1 MSVPRENGHQRASS
15 ASRNG
20 HAPLYRLNSNQSST
34 SIFEEVEMAH
44 DELFSG
50 PIAESLP
57 TSVSAFSHRRPRADS
72 TTSFAYYQD
81 EPSPSPSFEDE
92 RRSLSDVGDFT
103 FGDEDES
110 DIDVENGNEVN
121 DYMVQHRRSSTHS
134 RSSVHARLL
143 RRDSATTNKSLGGDR
158 LSQKV
163 YMVNEDL
170 TIAIAGFRTSRLG
183 FSAYAALCLS
193 TLGLAWLLL
202 RWLPRWQNQ
211 WGEFVVMDVDKKL
224 YGRPMSTIFGSNEKD
239 YAMDDEYD
247 PIITELRML
256 NYRYVRLYFNQ
267 QKDRFVMFNGWV
279 DPNWTD
285 PRAARAGIDSDEKG
299 VREVVFGNNLI
310 NIEQKSIP
318 QLLVDEVFHPF
329 YVFQIAS
336 LILWSLDEYY
346 YYAVAIF
353 LMSFGSI
360 ATTLIETRATMK
372 RLREISRF
380 ECDVRVLRNGF
391 WRYVPS
397 SELVPGDVYEVSD
410 PNLTQFPSDGLL
422 LSGDCIVNES
432 MLTGES
438 VPVSKS
444 PATDETMYNLDLA
457 APTVSPEIAKHFLFC
472 GTKIIRAR
480 RPQEDRDGDAV
491 ALALVVRTG
500 FSTTKGS
507 LVRSML
513 FPKPSGFKFYRDSFR
528 YISVMA
534 VVAMLGFIASFINF
548 LRLHL
553 AWHLIVVRALDLITI
568 VVPPALPATL
578 TIGTNFA
585 LGRLKK
591 KQIFCISP
599 QRVNVG
605 GKLDIMCFDKTGT
618 LTEDGLDIFGVRVV
632 SPATGKFTAVLEDSA
647 SLVLDQA
654 GDSAQASKLNA
665 ALFTMATC
673 HSLRSVDD
681 ELMGD
686 PLDLKM
692 FEFTRWSFEEGRQR
706 PNEVDDQDQGSLSP
720 SVARPPTEHSDI
732 LHRTTAR
739 RDQSAPFELG
749 ILRSFEF
756 VSQLRRA
763 SVVVRQF
770 GQQSGDVYVKGAPE
784 CMREICREDSFPID
798 YDEQLAYY
806 THKGYRVIGCATR
819 HIPKLSWVKAQK
831 MKRHEAESNLEFI
844 GFIIFE
850 NKLKPTTA
858 AVLTELLESNIS
870 TTMVTGDNILTAIS
884 VARECNLI
892 NKTAHCFVPRFAEGN
907 AGDPKA
913 RLQWE
918 SIDNGAF
925 QLNADTLMPM
935 PPPVDV
941 DASLAYN
948 INDIR
953 NYSLAISGEV
963 FRWIVDFASPL
974 VLQRMLV
981 RGRVFAR
988 MSPDEKHELVEKL
1001 QGIGYCCGFCGDGA
1015 NDCGALKAADVG
1027 ISLSEAEASVAAPF
1041 TSRVFDIGCVP
1052 QVIREGRAALVTSF
1066 SCFKYMSLYSAIQFT
1081 SVSFLYATA
1090 SNLGDFQFLF
1100 IDLLLI
1106 LPIAI
1111 FMSWAGP
1118 FPVLSQKRP
1127 TADLVSRKVLIP
1139 LLGQM
1144 AICITVQAIVY
1155 VAVRE
1160 QPWYIPPR
1168 VDHDKSNIKNSDN
1181 TVLFLVSCFEYILAG
1196 VVLNAGP
1203 PFREKAMK
1211 NYTVLVSKRNTIPTA
1226 PSSGHEGDRDKHR
1239 GNDPGR
1245 PKHTALPDH
1254 YFTGHQVFSHRPT
1267 LRMNMDWILDTGY
1280 LPHAVIRIGIRRQL
1294 QERLV
1299 SIASTSLS
1307 LDYERKMTF
1316 IEKLRTQPIAIET
1329 VAANKQHYE
1338 VGTGVLAACLGPRM
1352 KYSCC
1357 LYPKGGETL
1366 AQAEVAMLQTY
1377 VEKGGLE
1384 DGMSILDLGCGWGS
1398 GALYFA
1404 EVLPNSKVTAFS
1416 NSKTQK
1422 EYIDA
1427 KAMEKGLTNLTVITG
1442 NVVDYE
1448 FERQSFD
1455 RVVSIELFE
1464 HMKNYELLMAKVGR
1478 ALKPGGKLFVHL
1490 FAHKT
1495 TPYDYEE
1502 GWMTTH
1508 FFTGGTMPS
1517 TDLLL
1522 FFQQDLKIQK
1532 QWWVNGQHYS
1542 KTCEDW
1548 LSEML
1553 SHKKEVWPHL
1563 VETYGEQDASVW
1575 YNRWQIFYMACS
1587 ELFAYQ

>member
-1 MSVPRENGHQRASS
+1 MSAPRENGHHRAPST
-15 ASRNG
+15 SRNG

-57 TSVSAFSHRRPRADS
+57 TSVSSFSHRRPRADS
-72 TTSFAYYQD
+72 TTSFTYYQD
-81 EPSPSPSFEDE
+81 EPEPSPTSYDDEE
-92 RRSLSDVGDFT
+92 RRSMSDVGDL
-103 FGDEDES
+103 GDEDES
-110 DIDVENGNEVN
+110 DIDIENGDVVN
-121 DYMVQHRRSSTHS
+121 DYMIQHRRSSTHS

-143 RRDSATTNKSLGGDR
+143 RHDSVTTNKSMGGDR
-158 LSQKV
+158 LSQKI

-183 FSAYAALCLS
+183 FVAYAALCLF

-202 RWLPRWQNQ
+202 RWLPRWQVRLLGQPSPLAECEWVVVENQ
-211 WGEFVVMDVDKKL
+211 WGEFAVMDVDKKL
-224 YGRPMSTIFGSNEKD
+224 YGRPMSTIFGSSEKS

-267 QKDRFVMFNGWV
+267 QKDKFVMFNGWV

-285 PRAARAGIDSDEKG
+285 PRAVRAGIDSDEKG
-299 VREVVFGNNLI
+299 LREVVFGKNLI
-310 NIEQKSIP
+310 DIEQKSIP

-353 LMSFGSI
+353 VMSFASI

-391 WRYVPS
+391 WRYVSS

-438 VPVSKS
+438 VPVSKVS
-444 PATDETMYNLDLA
+444 ASDETMYNLDLA

-534 VVAMLGFIASFINF
+534 VVAMLGFIASFVNF

-553 AWHLIVVRALDLITI
+553 AWHLIIVRALDLITI

-585 LGRLKK
+585 LSRLKK

-618 LTEDGLDIFGVRVV
+618 LTEDGLDILGVRVA
-632 SPATGKFTAVLEDSA
+632 SPVTGKFTDVLTDPL
-647 SLVLDQA
+647 SLMVDPA
-654 GDSAQASKLNA
+654 GDPSQASRLKA

-673 HSLRSVDD
+673 HSLRSVDG

-692 FEFTRWSFEEGRQR
+692 FEFTRWSFEEGRQS
-706 PNEVDDQDQGSLSP
+706 PNEIDDQDQGSLAP
-720 SVARPPTEHSDI
+720 SVARPPPEHSKI
-732 LHRTTAR
+732 LRHATAR

-763 SVVVRQF
+763 SVIVRQF
-770 GQQSGDVYVKGAPE
+770 GQQSGDIYVKGAPE

-798 YDEQLAYY
+798 YDEHLAYY

-831 MKRHEAESNLEFI
+831 MKRHEAEANLEFT

-858 AVLTELLESNIS
+858 SVLAELLESNIS

-892 NKTAHCFVPRFAEGN
+892 NKTAHCFIPRFIEGN
-907 AGDPKA
+907 ASDPKA
-913 RLQWE
+913 QLQWE
-918 SIDNGAF
+918 SIDNGTF
-925 QLNADTLMPM
+925 QLNAETLLPL
-935 PPPVDV
+935 PPPTDV

-953 NYSLAISGEV
+953 NYSLAVSGDV
-963 FRWIVDFASPL
+963 FRWIVDFGSPL

-1041 TSRVFDIGCVP
+1041 TSRVFDIRCVP

-1106 LPIAI
+1106 LPIAV

-1118 FPVLSQKRP
+1118 FPILSRKRP

-1144 AICITVQAIVY
+1144 AICILIQAVVY
-1155 VAVRE
+1155 MAVRE

-1168 VDHDKSNIKNSDN
+1168 IDHEKSNIKNSEN

-1203 PFREKAMK
+1203 PFREQALK
-1211 NYTVLVSKRNTIPTA
+1211 NWPFMATITATLAITLYMILEPA
-1226 PSSGHEGDRDKHR
+1226 PSVRHLMQLTRTSWDFKIFMILLGGVYLAMAWTSEKYIFQKLARAAGSFKERVLK
-1239 GNDPGR
+1239 R
-1245 PKHTALPDH
+1245 PKQRKAYKMILE
-1254 YFTGHQVFSHRPT
+1254 
-1267 LRMNMDWILDTGY
+1267 NM
-1280 LPHAVIRIGIRRQL
+1280 
-1294 QERLV
+1294 
-1299 SIASTSLS
+1299 
-1307 LDYERKMTF
+1307 
-1316 IEKLRTQPIAIET
+1316 
-1329 VAANKQHYE
+1329 
-1338 VGTGVLAACLGPRM
+1338 
-1352 KYSCC
+1352 
-1357 LYPKGGETL
+1357 
-1366 AQAEVAMLQTY
+1366 
-1377 VEKGGLE
+1377 
-1384 DGMSILDLGCGWGS
+1384 
-1398 GALYFA
+1398 
-1404 EVLPNSKVTAFS
+1404 
-1416 NSKTQK
+1416 
-1422 EYIDA
+1422 
-1427 KAMEKGLTNLTVITG
+1427 
-1442 NVVDYE
+1442 
-1448 FERQSFD
+1448 
-1455 RVVSIELFE
+1455 
-1464 HMKNYELLMAKVGR
+1464 
-1478 ALKPGGKLFVHL
+1478 
-1490 FAHKT
+1490 
-1495 TPYDYEE
+1495 
-1502 GWMTTH
+1502 
-1508 FFTGGTMPS
+1508 
-1517 TDLLL
+1517 
-1522 FFQQDLKIQK
+1522 
-1532 QWWVNGQHYS
+1532 
-1542 KTCEDW
+1542 
-1548 LSEML
+1548 
-1553 SHKKEVWPHL
+1553 
-1563 VETYGEQDASVW
+1563 
-1575 YNRWQIFYMACS
+1575 QI
-1587 ELFAYQ
+1587 

>member
-1 MSVPRENGHQRASS
+1 MSAPRENGHHRAPST
-15 ASRNG
+15 SRNG

-57 TSVSAFSHRRPRADS
+57 TSVSSFSHRRPRADS
-72 TTSFAYYQD
+72 TTSFTYYQD
-81 EPSPSPSFEDE
+81 EPEPSPTSYDE
-92 RRSLSDVGDFT
+92 EERQSISDVGDSA

-110 DIDVENGNEVN
+110 DIDIDIENGDVVN
-121 DYMVQHRRSSTHS
+121 DYMIQHRRSSTHS

-143 RRDSATTNKSLGGDR
+143 RHDSATTNKSMGGDR
-158 LSQKV
+158 LSQKI
-163 YMVNEDL
+163 YMLNEDL
-170 TIAIAGFRTSRLG
+170 TIAIAGFRTSRRG
-183 FSAYAALCLS
+183 FVAYAALCFC

-202 RWLPRWQNQ
+202 RWLPRWQVRLLGKPSPLAECDWVVVENQ
-211 WGEFVVMDVDKKL
+211 WGEFAVMNVDKKL
-224 YGRPMSTIFGSNEKD
+224 YGRPMSTIFGSGEKS
-239 YAMDDEYD
+239 YVMDDEYD

-267 QKDRFVMFNGWV
+267 QKDKFVMFNGWV

-285 PRAARAGIDSDEKG
+285 PRAVRAGIDSDEKG
-299 VREVVFGNNLI
+299 LREVVFGNNLI
-310 NIEQKSIP
+310 DIEQKSIP

-336 LILWSLDEYY
+336 LLLWSLDEYY

-410 PNLTQFPSDGLL
+410 PNLTQFPSDGIL

-444 PATDETMYNLDLA
+444 PATDETMYTLDLA

-500 FSTTKGS
+500 FGTTKGS

-534 VVAMLGFIASFINF
+534 VVAMLGFIASFVNF

-553 AWHLIVVRALDLITI
+553 AWHLIIVRALDLITI

-585 LGRLKK
+585 LSRLKK

-618 LTEDGLDIFGVRVV
+618 LTEDGLDILGVRVA
-632 SPATGKFTAVLEDSA
+632 SPATGKFTDVLTDPL
-647 SLVLDQA
+647 SLMLDQV
-654 GDSAQASKLNA
+654 GDPPQASRLRA

-692 FEFTRWSFEEGRQR
+692 FEFTQWSFEEGKQS
-706 PNEVDDQDQGSLSP
+706 PNEIDDQDQGSLSP
-720 SVARPPTEHSDI
+720 SVARPPPEHSNI
-732 LHRTTAR
+732 LRHTTAQ

-749 ILRSFEF
+749 VLRSFEF

-763 SVVVRQF
+763 SVIVRQF
-770 GQQSGDVYVKGAPE
+770 GQQSGDIYVKGAPE
-784 CMREICREDSFPID
+784 CMREICREDSIPID

-831 MKRHEAESNLEFI
+831 MKRHEAEANLEFT

-850 NKLKPTTA
+850 NKLKSTTA
-858 AVLTELLESNIS
+858 SVLAELLASNIGI
-870 TTMVTGDNILTAIS
+870 TMVTGDNILTAIS

-892 NKTAHCFVPRFAEGN
+892 NKTAHCFIPRFIEGN
-907 AGDPKA
+907 ASDPKA

-918 SIDNGAF
+918 SIDNCMF
-925 QLNADTLMPM
+925 QLNAETLMPL
-935 PPPVDV
+935 PPPADV

-953 NYSLAISGEV
+953 NYSLAVSGDV

-1041 TSRVFDIGCVP
+1041 TSRVFDIRCVP

-1106 LPIAI
+1106 LPIAV

-1118 FPVLSQKRP
+1118 FPVLSRKRP

-1144 AICITVQAIVY
+1144 VICILIQAVVY

-1168 VDHDKSNIKNSDN
+1168 VEHDKSNIKNSEN

-1203 PFREKAMK
+1203 PFREPALK
-1211 NYTVLVSKRNTIPTA
+1211 NWPFMATIAVTLMITLYMILVPAHSVRHLMQLTKTSWDFKMFMILLGGVYLATAWASEKYIFQKLAWAVGYFKERVLK
-1226 PSSGHEGDRDKHR
+1226 
-1239 GNDPGR
+1239 R
-1245 PKHTALPDH
+1245 PKQRKAYKVILE
-1254 YFTGHQVFSHRPT
+1254 
-1267 LRMNMDWILDTGY
+1267 NM
-1280 LPHAVIRIGIRRQL
+1280 Q
-1294 QERLV
+1294 
-1299 SIASTSLS
+1299 
-1307 LDYERKMTF
+1307 M
-1316 IEKLRTQPIAIET
+1316 
-1329 VAANKQHYE
+1329 
-1338 VGTGVLAACLGPRM
+1338 
-1352 KYSCC
+1352 
-1357 LYPKGGETL
+1357 
-1366 AQAEVAMLQTY
+1366 
-1377 VEKGGLE
+1377 
-1384 DGMSILDLGCGWGS
+1384 
-1398 GALYFA
+1398 
-1404 EVLPNSKVTAFS
+1404 
-1416 NSKTQK
+1416 
-1422 EYIDA
+1422 
-1427 KAMEKGLTNLTVITG
+1427 
-1442 NVVDYE
+1442 
-1448 FERQSFD
+1448 
-1455 RVVSIELFE
+1455 
-1464 HMKNYELLMAKVGR
+1464 
-1478 ALKPGGKLFVHL
+1478 
-1490 FAHKT
+1490 
-1495 TPYDYEE
+1495 
-1502 GWMTTH
+1502 
-1508 FFTGGTMPS
+1508 
-1517 TDLLL
+1517 
-1522 FFQQDLKIQK
+1522 
-1532 QWWVNGQHYS
+1532 
-1542 KTCEDW
+1542 
-1548 LSEML
+1548 
-1553 SHKKEVWPHL
+1553 
-1563 VETYGEQDASVW
+1563 
-1575 YNRWQIFYMACS
+1575 
-1587 ELFAYQ
+1587 

>member
-1 MSVPRENGHQRASS
+1 MAQPSGQGPRASS
-15 ASRNG
+15 TSRANG

-34 SIFEEVEMAH
+34 SIFEDVEMAH

-50 PIAESLP
+50 PMAESLP

-72 TTSFAYYQD
+72 TTSFTYYQD
-81 EPSPSPSFEDE
+81 EPETFPAAFDDE
-92 RRSLSDVGDFT
+92 RRSISDVGDFA
-103 FGDEDES
+103 FGEEDES
-110 DIDVENGNEVN
+110 DVDIENGEAED
-121 DYMVQHRRSSTHS
+121 DYVLHHRRSSTLS

-143 RRDSATTNKSLGGDR
+143 RRDSATTTKSLRGDGR

-170 TIAIAGFRTSRLG
+170 TIAIAGFRTSTWG
-183 FSAYAALCLS
+183 FAVYSLAFIC
-193 TLGLAWLLL
+193 TLGLSWLLL
-202 RWLPRWQNQ
+202 RWFPRWQVRLLGRPSPLADCDWVVIENQ
-211 WGEFVVMDVDKKL
+211 WGEFAVLDVEKKL
-224 YGRPMSTIFGSNEKD
+224 YGRAMSTIFGSSEKN
-239 YAMDDEYD
+239 YVIDDDYD
-247 PIITELRML
+247 PIINELRIL

-267 QKDRFVMFNGWV
+267 QKDKFVMFNGWV
-279 DPNWTD
+279 DPHWTD
-285 PRAARAGIDSDEKG
+285 TRAVRAGIDSDEKG
-299 VREVVFGNNLI
+299 VREVVFGSNLI
-310 NIEQKSIP
+310 DIEQKSIP
-318 QLLVDEVFHPF
+318 RLLVDEVFHPF

-360 ATTLIETRATMK
+360 ATTLVETRATMK
-372 RLREISRF
+372 RLKEISRF

-391 WRYVPS
+391 WRYVSS

-410 PNLTQFPSDGLL
+410 PNLSQFPSDGLL

-438 VPVSKS
+438 VPVSKT
-444 PATDETMYNLDLA
+444 PATDETMQSLDLA

-472 GTKIIRAR
+472 GTKIVRAR

-534 VVAMLGFIASFINF
+534 MVAILGFVASFVNF

-553 AWHLIVVRALDLITI
+553 AWHLIIVRALDLITI

-585 LGRLKK
+585 LSRLKK

-618 LTEDGLDIFGVRVV
+618 LTEDGLDILGVRVV
-632 SPATGKFTAVLEDSA
+632 SPATSRFTDVISDPAY
-647 SLVLDQA
+647 LVPQRRDGSRDRA
-654 GDSAQASKLNA
+654 TDSKLQA

-681 ELMGD
+681 ELVGD

-692 FEFTRWSFEEGRQR
+692 FEFTRWTFEEGRQG
-706 PNEVDDQDQGSLSP
+706 PNEADDETQGSLSP
-720 SVARPPTEHSDI
+720 SVARPPMEYVDLLRECNASNQSV
-732 LHRTTAR
+732 R
-739 RDQSAPFELG
+739 RLSQFPDHQLIEYISQPPFELG
-749 ILRSFEF
+749 VLRSFEF

-763 SVVVRQF
+763 SAIVRQF
-770 GQQSGDVYVKGAPE
+770 GKPSGDIYVKGAPE
-784 CMREICREDSFPID
+784 CMREICREDSFPAD

-806 THKGYRVIGCATR
+806 THKGYRVIGCASR

-831 MKRHEAESNLEFI
+831 MKRQEAESNLEFI

-858 AVLTELLESNIS
+858 SVLKELLDSNIS
-870 TTMVTGDNILTAIS
+870 ATMVTGDNILTAIS

-892 NKTAHCFVPRFAEGN
+892 SRTAHCFVPRFVEGN
-907 AGDPKA
+907 CGDSTA

-918 SIDNGAF
+918 SIDNSAF
-925 QLNADTLMPM
+925 QLNSQTLLPLA
-935 PPPVDV
+935 PPPDV
-941 DASLAYN
+941 DSSLAYN

-953 NYSLAISGEV
+953 NYSLAVSGEV
-963 FRWIVDFASPL
+963 FRWIVDFAPPI

-981 RGRVFAR
+981 RGKVFAR

-1106 LPIAI
+1106 LPIAV
-1111 FMSWAGP
+1111 FMSWGGP
-1118 FPVLSQKRP
+1118 FPVLSRKRP

-1144 AICITVQAIVY
+1144 VICITVQAVVY
-1155 VAVRE
+1155 VAVR
-1160 QPWYIPPR
+1160 QQHWYIPPR
-1168 VDHDKSNIKNSDN
+1168 VNHDKSNIKNSEN
-1181 TVLFLVSCFEYILAG
+1181 TVLFLTSCFEYILAG

-1203 PFREKAMK
+1203 PFRERVLK
-1211 NYTVLVSKRNTIPTA
+1211 NWPFMATIAATLLITIYMILAPARSVKHLMQLTKTSWDFELFMILLGAIYLLTAWTSEKYLFQKLARFVGHFKQQVLKS
-1226 PSSGHEGDRDKHR
+1226 
-1239 GNDPGR
+1239 
-1245 PKHTALPDH
+1245 PK
-1254 YFTGHQVFSHRPT
+1254 QR
-1267 LRMNMDWILDTGY
+1267 
-1280 LPHAVIRIGIRRQL
+1280 
-1294 QERLV
+1294 
-1299 SIASTSLS
+1299 
-1307 LDYERKMTF
+1307 
-1316 IEKLRTQPIAIET
+1316 
-1329 VAANKQHYE
+1329 
-1338 VGTGVLAACLGPRM
+1338 
-1352 KYSCC
+1352 
-1357 LYPKGGETL
+1357 
-1366 AQAEVAMLQTY
+1366 
-1377 VEKGGLE
+1377 
-1384 DGMSILDLGCGWGS
+1384 
-1398 GALYFA
+1398 
-1404 EVLPNSKVTAFS
+1404 
-1416 NSKTQK
+1416 K
-1422 EYIDA
+1422 EY
-1427 KAMEKGLTNLTVITG
+1427 KVI
-1442 NVVDYE
+1442 
-1448 FERQSFD
+1448 
-1455 RVVSIELFE
+1455 IEN
-1464 HMKNYELLMAKVGR
+1464 MQV
-1478 ALKPGGKLFVHL
+1478 
-1490 FAHKT
+1490 
-1495 TPYDYEE
+1495 
-1502 GWMTTH
+1502 
-1508 FFTGGTMPS
+1508 
-1517 TDLLL
+1517 
-1522 FFQQDLKIQK
+1522 
-1532 QWWVNGQHYS
+1532 
-1542 KTCEDW
+1542 
-1548 LSEML
+1548 
-1553 SHKKEVWPHL
+1553 
-1563 VETYGEQDASVW
+1563 
-1575 YNRWQIFYMACS
+1575 
-1587 ELFAYQ
+1587 

>member
-1 MSVPRENGHQRASS
+1 MSVPRENGHQCASP

-121 DYMVQHRRSSTHS
+121 DYMIQHRRSSTHS

-163 YMVNEDL
+163 YM
-170 TIAIAGFRTSRLG
+170 
-183 FSAYAALCLS
+183 
-193 TLGLAWLLL
+193 
-202 RWLPRWQNQ
+202 NQ
-211 WGEFVVMDVDKKL
+211 WGEFVVMDVDKKR

-247 PIITELRML
+247 PIIAELRML

-310 NIEQKSIP
+310 DIEQKSIP

-553 AWHLIVVRALDLITI
+553 AWHLIIVRALDLITI

-632 SPATGKFTAVLEDSA
+632 SPATGKFTAVLEDPA

-706 PNEVDDQDQGSLSP
+706 PNEV
-720 SVARPPTEHSDI
+720 
-732 LHRTTAR
+732 
-739 RDQSAPFELG
+739 PFELG

-831 MKRHEAESNLEFI
+831 MRRHEAESNLEFI

-925 QLNADTLMPM
+925 QLNADTLLPM
-935 PPPVDV
+935 PPPADV

-953 NYSLAISGEV
+953 NYSLAVSGEV

-1144 AICITVQAIVY
+1144 AICIMVQAIVY

-1160 QPWYIPPR
+1160 QPCWDFKIFMIMLGGVYLATAWTSEKYIFQKLAR
-1168 VDHDKSNIKNSDN
+1168 VAGHFKER
-1181 TVLFLVSCFEYILAG
+1181 VL
-1196 VVLNAGP
+1196 
-1203 PFREKAMK
+1203 KK
-1211 NYTVLVSKRNTIPTA
+1211 
-1226 PSSGHEGDRDKHR
+1226 
-1239 GNDPGR
+1239 
-1245 PKHTALPDH
+1245 PK
-1254 YFTGHQVFSHRPT
+1254 QR
-1267 LRMNMDWILDTGY
+1267 
-1280 LPHAVIRIGIRRQL
+1280 
-1294 QERLV
+1294 
-1299 SIASTSLS
+1299 
-1307 LDYERKMTF
+1307 
-1316 IEKLRTQPIAIET
+1316 
-1329 VAANKQHYE
+1329 
-1338 VGTGVLAACLGPRM
+1338 
-1352 KYSCC
+1352 
-1357 LYPKGGETL
+1357 
-1366 AQAEVAMLQTY
+1366 
-1377 VEKGGLE
+1377 
-1384 DGMSILDLGCGWGS
+1384 
-1398 GALYFA
+1398 
-1404 EVLPNSKVTAFS
+1404 
-1416 NSKTQK
+1416 K
-1422 EYIDA
+1422 EY
-1427 KAMEKGLTNLTVITG
+1427 
-1442 NVVDYE
+1442 
-1448 FERQSFD
+1448 
-1455 RVVSIELFE
+1455 
-1464 HMKNYELLMAKVGR
+1464 
-1478 ALKPGGKLFVHL
+1478 
-1490 FAHKT
+1490 
-1495 TPYDYEE
+1495 
-1502 GWMTTH
+1502 
-1508 FFTGGTMPS
+1508 
-1517 TDLLL
+1517 
-1522 FFQQDLKIQK
+1522 KIILENMQ
-1532 QWWVNGQHYS
+1532 
-1542 KTCEDW
+1542 
-1548 LSEML
+1548 M
-1553 SHKKEVWPHL
+1553 
-1563 VETYGEQDASVW
+1563 
-1575 YNRWQIFYMACS
+1575 
-1587 ELFAYQ
+1587 